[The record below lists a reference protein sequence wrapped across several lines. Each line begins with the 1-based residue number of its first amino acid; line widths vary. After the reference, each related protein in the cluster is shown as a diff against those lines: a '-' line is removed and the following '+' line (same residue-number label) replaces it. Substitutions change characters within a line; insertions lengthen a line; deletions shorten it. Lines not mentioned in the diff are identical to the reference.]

1 MSKFQII
8 VLAIFVI
15 CIIIGVALFSTYK
28 GSSTE
33 DTLPTITVWGTFPS
47 SVFSNYVQQ
56 VNNARQTQLSVNY
69 TQKTFSNFDKDFIE
83 TLARGQGPDA
93 LLIPQ
98 DMLARHADKL
108 IPIPYS
114 VFSERD
120 FKNSY
125 IAQAEIYLTNQGIV
139 GVPLTVDPLVMYWN
153 RDLFTNAGI
162 AQPPVF
168 WDEFENIISKINQKD
183 VNSNIRRSAIALG
196 EFNNLTHAREILSA
210 LFFQSGNPITARGE
224 GVESTLG
231 DRKYKGTQTSI
242 PAVEFFTR
250 FSNPQRKDYSWNRS
264 LPQSKSWFLSGNLAT
279 YFGFSSESSD
289 LRNKNPNIDFDI
301 APLPQARGGKN
312 RATYGSMYGFSVVR
326 TATDQ
331 LGTYNVIQILTAP
344 DSLALLSDLTYL
356 PPVRRDMIAS
366 GSTDP
371 YQSIFYDSALISKGW
386 LDTNSTKSTT
396 VFQKMV
402 ESITSGRADLYT
414 AVDTASNE
422 IDLYLQNP

>member
-1 MSKFQII
+1 
-8 VLAIFVI
+8 
-15 CIIIGVALFSTYK
+15 
-28 GSSTE
+28 
-33 DTLPTITVWGTFPS
+33 
-47 SVFSNYVQQ
+47 
-56 VNNARQTQLSVNY
+56 
-69 TQKTFSNFDKDFIE
+69 
-83 TLARGQGPDA
+83 
-93 LLIPQ
+93 
-98 DMLARHADKL
+98 
-108 IPIPYS
+108 
-114 VFSERD
+114 
-120 FKNSY
+120 
-125 IAQAEIYLTNQGIV
+125 
-139 GVPLTVDPLVMYWN
+139 
-153 RDLFTNAGI
+153 GI

-210 LFFQSGNPITARGE
+210 LFFQSGNPITVRGE